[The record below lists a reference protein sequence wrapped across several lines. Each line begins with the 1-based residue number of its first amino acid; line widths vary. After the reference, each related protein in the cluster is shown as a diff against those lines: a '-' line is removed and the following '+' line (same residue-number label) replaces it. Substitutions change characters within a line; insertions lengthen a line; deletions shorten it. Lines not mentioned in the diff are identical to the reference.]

1 MVFERYQPSL
11 HCCVYKYLDKDIIM
25 MKTFFFLPL
34 LGFFLTSQSQNTFPA
49 TGNVGI
55 GTLSPGV
62 SALYIQGS
70 NMDGGATN
78 SPLINV
84 INTRTFTPAGSGAN
98 FAWIDLTSG
107 NGAVSSQFVCSY
119 GVTASAPYN
128 SGSGLYIA
136 KS

>member
-1 MVFERYQPSL
+1 MKNALTTVILFVF
-11 HCCVYKYLDKDIIM
+11 I
-25 MKTFFFLPL
+25 MKTYA
-34 LGFFLTSQSQNTFPA
+34 QNTFPA

-70 NMDGGATN
+70 NTDGGATN
-78 SPLINV
+78 APLINV
-84 INTRTFTPAGSGAN
+84 INTSTFNPSGSGAN